1 MRRIGLPLLSLSLL
15 VGCAPALAPI
25 PAASTVAPPM
35 AWRTSLEGRAEIEP
49 QWWNAFGDP
58 ALAWI
63 VAAARANNPD
73 IAIASARVREA
84 RGQERASRSLLVP
97 TLDGST
103 GVSEVGL
110 FRMDGQTWVLPTSCK
125 RAPYFRHTNWSGEN
139 SPLP

>member
-73 IAIASARVREA
+73 IAVAGLDVAAAKQRTSAA
-84 RGQERASRSLLVP
+84 RGAYDV
-97 TLDGST
+97 TLS
-103 GVSEVGL
+103 SNNF
-110 FRMDGQTWVLPTSCK
+110 FRL
-125 RAPYFRHTNWSGEN
+125 
-139 SPLP
+139 